1 MQHSAL
7 RVNTRCLRR
16 SVRRPGLPE
25 RLAATVTW
33 DFMIPPGPDAT
44 MMRPM
49 PLRGVHH
56 RCACWRR
63 DASGCSRLHRM
74 HHRRS
79 GERCPA
85 GAAAAGDPPGLRTI
99 GHLTRLTWQPAAL
112 VAPHASRAWRQAAAR
127 HAGAPPCRG
136 RGRHASQAAR
146 PVEAPDLA
154 LLRGPGDPCGNHQ
167 PGSSLQGSLLRLSYS
182 AWFRNL
188 LPTSCFKRLV
198 SGHYRQA
205 ARLTADTGPD
215 AALAFY
221 LSKADPL
228 LVLRDLLGH

>member
-1 MQHSAL
+1 MPG
-7 RVNTRCLRR
+7 RRR
-16 SVRRPGLPE
+16 SCGGPAG
-25 RLAATVTW
+25 
-33 DFMIPPGPDAT
+33 PP
-44 MMRPM
+44 
-49 PLRGVHH
+49 HH
-56 RCACWRR
+56 R
-63 DASGCSRLHRM
+63 
-74 HHRRS
+74 
-79 GERCPA
+79 P
-85 GAAAAGDPPGLRTI
+85 
-99 GHLTRLTWQPAAL
+99 
-112 VAPHASRAWRQAAAR
+112 PHAPDLATSRSRCTSCIPRLEAGVPLPPAHPSAAR

-228 LVLRDLLGH
+228 LVLRDLLGHSSVLTTEKYLRRLDTTRIYREAYERAGVADGLLGDADAEREADEEFTGAGPEGGN

>member
-112 VAPHASRAWRQAAAR
+112 VAPHASRAWRQASRCRQLTRQPRGTPARR
-127 HAGAPPCRG
+127 HAADVAGTHRKPPG
-136 RGRHASQAAR
+136 
-146 PVEAPDLA
+146 
-154 LLRGPGDPCGNHQ
+154 
-167 PGSSLQGSLLRLSYS
+167 SLQGSLLRLSYS